1 MEKPQGINLIFHD
14 ISVWCDPSKHRVLPA
29 ITQYSPGVGRS
40 QSRGRSCRLLCC
52 GDPPED
58 GKVTRRTEDGN
69 GLRLLEFRRVELNVS
84 WNLGKLNTLLVEL
97 YNYWTI

>member
-29 ITQYSPGVGRS
+29 ITQYSPGEGQS

-52 GDPPED
+52 RDPPGD
-58 GKVTRRTEDGN
+58 GKVTRRTEDGT
-69 GLRLLEFRRVELNVS
+69 GIGELNSILVE
-84 WNLGKLNTLLVEL
+84 LVEL
-97 YNYWTI
+97 YDYWTI